1 MLRANT
7 VLKLRAQT
15 RTLSRAAF
23 VNVRTSQHLRLRT
36 AMIQTRS
43 FQTTSNP
50 RDNQQ
55 SPMKVFVDTF
65 KKEWKKS
72 NELNDQIKQ
81 LKSATD
87 EMEDSEAFKRAKEAY
102 NKAQQQSG
110 SIVKTAAKAAEA
122 VGDAAT
128 KAWDS
133 PVGKGV
139 RKTVEATAEAA
150 DKVMEPV
157 RNTKAY
163 KDVKE
168 VFDEGATSYGL
179 YETKEERL
187 QRRERE
193 KMKQPKAVKPDEEAG
208 TAVVATDIKPTSSL
222 KDRLKV
228 TPDSVLGKLL
238 TTLKGR
244 WEEADNPLLVMIRS
258 VSHKI
263 GKLFAETEN
272 AKVVKAFQQMDPN
285 FTISKFNKQLRE
297 YIVPEVLDAYETGD
311 EKTLKLWMSEA
322 PFNII
327 TAQRKQLTQQ
337 GIFSDGRIL
346 DIRGVDVVAYKML
359 EPNQIPVLVTG
370 SRVQE
375 IVLFRN
381 AKTGEVVAG
390 SEEDIV
396 MSSFAMVVTRVPEE
410 MDNPETDGW
419 KVLEFVKGG
428 SRSFT

>member
-1 MLRANT
+1 M
-7 VLKLRAQT
+7 LRAQT
-15 RTLSRAAF
+15 FRQARRLASRPA
-23 VNVRTSQHLRLRT
+23 T
-36 AMIQTRS
+36 AQRVAS
-43 FQTTSNP
+43 LYVPVLQQRGFQTSYSQLE
-50 RDNQQ
+50 NQQ

-72 NELNDQIKQ
+72 AELDNQIKQ

-87 EMEDSEAFKRAKEAY
+87 EIGESEAFKRAREAY
-102 NKAQQQSG
+102 SKAQEGSG
-110 SIVKTAAKAAEA
+110 SIAKTAAKAAEA

-139 RKTVEATAEAA
+139 RKTVEVTADAA

-157 RNTKAY
+157 RQTQTY

-168 VFDEGATSYGL
+168 VFNEGSSAYGL
-179 YETKEERL
+179 YESKEERL
-187 QRRERE
+187 QRRERAKSKE
-193 KMKQPKAVKPDEEAG
+193 PKSVKADEEAG
-208 TAVVATDIKPTSSL
+208 TAVIATDIKPAASIKDKLKVAPNSSL
-222 KDRLKV
+222 GKV
-228 TPDSVLGKLL
+228 LA
-238 TTLKGR
+238 TLNEK

-258 VSHKI
+258 ISHKI
-263 GKLFAETEN
+263 SGIFAETEN
-272 AKVVKAFQQMDPN
+272 AKVVKAFKAMDPN
-285 FTISKFNKQLRE
+285 FTVTKFGKQLRE
-297 YIVPEVLDAYETGD
+297 YIVPEVLDAYETFD
-311 EKTLKLWMSEA
+311 EKTLKMWLSEA

-327 TAQRKQLTQQ
+327 SAQQKQLRQQ
-337 GIFSDGRIL
+337 DIFSDGRIL
-346 DIRGVDVVAYKML
+346 DIRGVDVVAFKLL
-359 EPNQIPVLVTG
+359 EPNQTPVLVTG

-396 MSSFAMVVTRVPEE
+396 MSSYAMVLTRVPEE

-419 KVLEFVKGG
+419 KVLEFVKAG
-428 SRSFT
+428 SRTFT